1 MDEIESLQKEVAK
14 LKAKVNIIAIIS
26 ISTSISIIQCC
37 QIDHCKPGR
46 EDNNSNRPL
55 WLLARHWNRKSS
67 SGPWCHR
74 WGAFSFLPIFT
85 HKVSDSELRR
95 NKFIDL
101 FSIEVDPKPINKR
114 HRRTISNH
122 CGTSGIHSNV
132 GSTGVRQL
140 WINDIDENDNAD
152 INVIV
157 F

>member
-14 LKAKVNIIAIIS
+14 LKAKVNIIAII
-26 ISTSISIIQCC
+26 SISIIQCC

-67 SGPWCHR
+67 SGPWCRR

-95 NKFIDL
+95 NKLFDL
-101 FSIEVDPKPINKR
+101 FSIEVDSKPINKR

-140 WINDIDENDNAD
+140 WINAD

>member
-26 ISTSISIIQCC
+26 IIISIIQCR
-37 QIDHCKPGR
+37 QINHCNPGR

-95 NKFIDL
+95 NKFFDL
-101 FSIEVDPKPINKR
+101 FSIEVHPKPINKR

-122 CGTSGIHSNV
+122 CGTPGIHSNV
-132 GSTGVRQL
+132 DSSGVRQL
-140 WINDIDENDNAD
+140 WINAD